1 MPHHDLV
8 IIGSGSGNSL
18 LTPQLDGLDVA
29 IVEGGTFGGT
39 CLNVGCIPTK
49 MFVLPADRV
58 VEADDAHRL
67 GVTFAAPTVDW
78 PGIRD
83 RIFGRIDPISA
94 GGEAYRLGQEHT
106 TLYRAHATFTGAR
119 RLALST
125 GEEVTADRLVVAAGS
140 HPVGLDVDGL
150 RVPDPDRGLHTSD
163 TVMRLDALPP
173 RMAVIGGGFVACE
186 MAHVFAALGVA
197 VTQVQRGPALL
208 RHHEVEVSQ
217 RYTEAA
223 RHRYDLRLST
233 TPTSAERV
241 GDVWRI
247 GLTGPGGPSHVE
259 AEVVLL
265 AVGRVPNTDRLD
277 PAAGGLEVHD
287 DGRLVVD
294 EQLRATAPGVWALGD
309 VSSPH
314 QLKHVANHEA
324 RIVAHN
330 LAVDLGRLRRVTA
343 HDRRPPGAAR
353 RVRAPAG
360 RGVRPDR
367 GRARRGRNAL
377 RHRDPVR
384 RRRGLRLG
392 PGGHDRPADGAR
404 RPHRADPR
412 GPRHR
417 AARVD
422 RHPAARA
429 GRVVRA
435 ARARRRARAV
445 LDPPGPG
452 RGRRERPARAA
463 AAAPRL
469 TGTPVTPRLG
479 LAASAR
485 RRGRGCGR

>member
-18 LTPQLDGLDVA
+18 LTPELDGLDIA

-58 VEADDAHRL
+58 VDAHEAHRL
-67 GVTFAAPTVDW
+67 GVTFAEPTVDW

-94 GGEAYRLGQEHT
+94 GGEAYRLSQEHT
-106 TLYRAHATFTGAR
+106 TLYRTHATFTGER
-119 RLALST
+119 RLALAS

-140 HPVGLDVDGL
+140 HPVGLEVDGL
-150 RVPDPDRGLHTSD
+150 RAPDPERGVHTSD
-163 TVMRLDALPP
+163 TVMRLDALPA
-173 RMAVIGGGFVACE
+173 RMAIIGGGYVACE
-186 MAHVFAALGVA
+186 MAHVFAAFGVS

-208 RHHEVEVSQ
+208 RHHEVEVAQ
-217 RYTEAA
+217 RYTETA

-233 TPTSAERV
+233 VVTAAQRAA
-241 GDVWRI
+241 DVWRI
-247 GLTGPGGPSHVE
+247 DVTGPGGAGHVE

-309 VSSPH
+309 VSAPH

-330 LAVDLGRLRRVTA
+330 LAVDVGRLAGPPRTTDDRPVPHAVFGHPQVAAFGPTA
-343 HDRRPPGAAR
+343 AELDEAGTPFITATQSFGDVAYGWALEDTTGLLTVHADPTGRILAAHAIGPHSSTLIQPL
-353 RVRAPAG
+353 VQAATFGQRALDVARGQYWIHPALAE
-360 RGVRPDR
+360 VVE
-367 GRARRGRNAL
+367 NAL
-377 RHRDPVR
+377 L
-384 RRRGLRLG
+384 GLPL
-392 PGGHDRPADGAR
+392 P
-404 RPHRADPR
+404 
-412 GPRHR
+412 
-417 AARVD
+417 
-422 RHPAARA
+422 HPA
-429 GRVVRA
+429 
-435 ARARRRARAV
+435 
-445 LDPPGPG
+445 
-452 RGRRERPARAA
+452 
-463 AAAPRL
+463 
-469 TGTPVTPRLG
+469 
-479 LAASAR
+479 
-485 RRGRGCGR
+485 

>member
-8 IIGSGSGNSL
+8 FIGSGSGNSL
-18 LTPQLDGLDVA
+18 LTPELDGLDVA

-58 VEADDAHRL
+58 VEAHDAHRL
-67 GVTFAAPTVDW
+67 GVTFAAPSVDW

-106 TLYRAHATFTGAR
+106 TLYRSHATFTGDR
-119 RLALST
+119 RLALDT

-140 HPVGLDVDGL
+140 HPTGLDIDGL
-150 RVPDPDRGLHTSD
+150 RGPDPEHGLHTSD

-186 MAHVFAALGVA
+186 LAHVFAALGVA

-217 RYTEAA
+217 RYTEVA
-223 RHRYDLRLST
+223 RHRYDVRLST
-233 TPTSAERV
+233 TPSRAQRV

-247 GLTGPGGPSHVE
+247 ALDGPGGASHVE

-265 AVGRVPNTDRLD
+265 AVGRVPNTGRLD
-277 PAAGGLEVHD
+277 PAAGGLAVHD

-294 EQLRATAPGVWALGD
+294 EQLRTTAPGVWALGD
-309 VSSPH
+309 VSSEH

-330 LAVDLGRLRRVTA
+330 LTVDLGRIDGASRTTDDRPVPHAVFGHPQVAAFGPTAAELAAAGTPFVTA
-343 HDRRPPGAAR
+343 TQSVGDVAYGWALEDTTGLLTIHADPGGRILAAHAIGPHAST
-353 RVRAPAG
+353 VIQPLVQAASFGQRALDVARGQYWIHPALAE
-360 RGVRPDR
+360 VVE
-367 GRARRGRNAL
+367 NAL
-377 RHRDPVR
+377 
-384 RRRGLRLG
+384 
-392 PGGHDRPADGAR
+392 
-404 RPHRADPR
+404 
-412 GPRHR
+412 
-417 AARVD
+417 
-422 RHPAARA
+422 
-429 GRVVRA
+429 
-435 ARARRRARAV
+435 
-445 LDPPGPG
+445 
-452 RGRRERPARAA
+452 
-463 AAAPRL
+463 
-469 TGTPVTPRLG
+469 LG
-479 LAASAR
+479 LPLPDPA
-485 RRGRGCGR
+485 

>member
-18 LTPQLDGLDVA
+18 LTPELDGLDVA

-49 MFVLPADRV
+49 MFVVPADRV

-67 GVTFAAPTVDW
+67 GITFGGPTVDW

-94 GGEAYRLGQEHT
+94 GGEAFRRGQPHT
-106 TLYRAHATFTGAR
+106 TLYRAHATFTGER

-125 GEEVTADRLVVAAGS
+125 GEEVTAERLVVAAGS
-140 HPVGLDVDGL
+140 HPVGLNVDGL
-150 RVPDPDRGLHTSD
+150 RGPDPEHGMHTSD
-163 TVMRLDALPP
+163 TVMRLEALPH
-173 RMAVIGGGFVACE
+173 RMVVIGGGFVACE
-186 MAHVFAALGVA
+186 MAHVFASLGVS
-197 VTQVQRGPALL
+197 VTQLQRGDALL
-208 RHHEVEVSQ
+208 RHHEVEVAQ

-233 TPTSAERV
+233 TSTSAERV
-241 GDVWRI
+241 GDSWRI
-247 GLTGPGGPSHVE
+247 GLTGPGGAGHVD

-277 PAAGGLEVHD
+277 PAAGGLAVHG

-330 LAVDLGRLRRVTA
+330 VAVDLGRLPGEPRTTDDRPVPSAVFGHPQVASFGPTAAELDAAGTPFVTA
-343 HDRRPPGAAR
+343 TQSVGDVAYGWALEDTTGLLTVHADLDGRILAAHA
-353 RVRAPAG
+353 VGPHSSTFIQPLVQAASFGQRALDVARGQYWIHPALAE
-360 RGVRPDR
+360 VVE
-367 GRARRGRNAL
+367 NAL
-377 RHRDPVR
+377 L
-384 RRRGLRLG
+384 GLPL
-392 PGGHDRPADGAR
+392 P
-404 RPHRADPR
+404 
-412 GPRHR
+412 
-417 AARVD
+417 
-422 RHPAARA
+422 HPA
-429 GRVVRA
+429 
-435 ARARRRARAV
+435 
-445 LDPPGPG
+445 
-452 RGRRERPARAA
+452 
-463 AAAPRL
+463 
-469 TGTPVTPRLG
+469 
-479 LAASAR
+479 
-485 RRGRGCGR
+485 

>member
-29 IVEGGTFGGT
+29 IIEGGTFGGT

-49 MFVLPADRV
+49 MFVVPADRV
-58 VEADDAHRL
+58 VEAGDAHRL

-78 PGIRD
+78 SGIRD

-140 HPVGLDVDGL
+140 HPVGLDVEGL
-150 RVPDPDRGLHTSD
+150 RVPDPDHGLHTSD
-163 TVMRLDALPP
+163 TVMRLHALPP
-173 RMAVIGGGFVACE
+173 RMAIIGGGFVACE

-217 RYTEAA
+217 RYTESA

-233 TPTSAERV
+233 TPTAAERV

-247 GLTGPGGPSHVE
+247 GLDGPGGPSHVE

-287 DGRLVVD
+287 DGRVVVD
-294 EQLRATAPGVWALGD
+294 EQLRATAAGVWALGD
-309 VSSPH
+309 VSSPY

-330 LAVDLGRLRRVTA
+330 LAVDLGRLAGAPRTTDDRPVPHAVFGHPQVAAFGPTAAELDEAGTPFVTA
-343 HDRRPPGAAR
+343 TRSVGDVAYGWALEDTTGLLTVHADLTGRILAAHAIGPHAST
-353 RVRAPAG
+353 VIQPLVQAASFGQRALDVARGQYWIHPALAE
-360 RGVRPDR
+360 VVE
-367 GRARRGRNAL
+367 NAL
-377 RHRDPVR
+377 LELP
-384 RRRGLRLG
+384 L
-392 PGGHDRPADGAR
+392 P
-404 RPHRADPR
+404 
-412 GPRHR
+412 
-417 AARVD
+417 
-422 RHPAARA
+422 HPA
-429 GRVVRA
+429 
-435 ARARRRARAV
+435 
-445 LDPPGPG
+445 
-452 RGRRERPARAA
+452 
-463 AAAPRL
+463 
-469 TGTPVTPRLG
+469 
-479 LAASAR
+479 
-485 RRGRGCGR
+485 

>member
-18 LTPQLDGLDVA
+18 LTPELDGLDVA

-58 VEADDAHRL
+58 VEAHDASRL

-94 GGEAYRLGQEHT
+94 GGEAYRRGQEHT
-106 TLYRAHATFTGAR
+106 TLYRAHATFTGER

-150 RVPDPDRGLHTSD
+150 RAPDPDHGLHTSD
-163 TVMRLDALPP
+163 TVMRLDTLPP

-186 MAHVFAALGVA
+186 MAHVFASLGVA
-197 VTQVQRGPALL
+197 VTQVQRGEALL
-208 RHHEVEVSQ
+208 RHHEVEVAQ

-223 RHRYDLRLST
+223 RSRYDLRLST
-233 TPTSAERV
+233 TTTSAERV
-241 GDVWRI
+241 DGVWRI
-247 GLTGPGGPSHVE
+247 GLTGPGGSGHVE
-259 AEVVLL
+259 AEAVLL

-277 PAAGGLEVHD
+277 PAAGGLELHD

-294 EQLRATAPGVWALGD
+294 QQLRATAPGVWALGD
-309 VSSPH
+309 VSSIH

-330 LAVDLGRLRRVTA
+330 LAVDLGRIPGPPRTTGDRPVPHAVFGHPQVASFGPTAAELDAAGTPFVTA
-343 HDRRPPGAAR
+343 TQSVGDVAYGWALEDTTGLLTVHADL
-353 RVRAPAG
+353 AG
-360 RGVRPDR
+360 RILAAHAVGPHASTFIQPLVQAASFGQRALDVAR
-367 GRARRGRNAL
+367 GQYWIHPALAEVVENAL
-377 RHRDPVR
+377 L
-384 RRRGLRLG
+384 GLPL
-392 PGGHDRPADGAR
+392 P
-404 RPHRADPR
+404 
-412 GPRHR
+412 
-417 AARVD
+417 
-422 RHPAARA
+422 HPA
-429 GRVVRA
+429 
-435 ARARRRARAV
+435 
-445 LDPPGPG
+445 
-452 RGRRERPARAA
+452 
-463 AAAPRL
+463 
-469 TGTPVTPRLG
+469 
-479 LAASAR
+479 
-485 RRGRGCGR
+485 